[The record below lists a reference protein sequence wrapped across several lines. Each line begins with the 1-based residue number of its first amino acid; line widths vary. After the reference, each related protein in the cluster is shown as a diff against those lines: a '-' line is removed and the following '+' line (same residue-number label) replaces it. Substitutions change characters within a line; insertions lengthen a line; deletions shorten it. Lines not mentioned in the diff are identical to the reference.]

1 MTVYAS
7 AHRLRRGRAMMVF
20 ARAALAALVILGS
33 LFANREAAA
42 SAAVAAAA
50 QAADAGV
57 TACGNS
63 SGRVLNDCLAN
74 VLDKLSNEVS
84 SPTAQSALH
93 TAAAKL
99 RAAVSKVQALSAIAQ
114 CRALI
119 ASAISEVK
127 ATGGTGVAG
136 RHGGRVG
143 GGGGGAGSGLEA
155 VAAVLGH
162 AAKLIQAKG

>member
-1 MTVYAS
+1 
-7 AHRLRRGRAMMVF
+7 MMVF
-20 ARAALAALVILGS
+20 ARTALLATLLIFGAL
-33 LFANREAAA
+33 FTNREAAA

-57 TACGNS
+57 TACGNN
-63 SGRVLNDCLAN
+63 SGRALDDCLAN
-74 VLDKLSNEVS
+74 VLDKLSNEVT

-93 TAAAKL
+93 AAAAKL

-119 ASAISEVK
+119 ASAISEVR
-127 ATGGTGVAG
+127 ATGGGGGGG
-136 RHGGRVG
+136 RH

>member
-1 MTVYAS
+1 
-7 AHRLRRGRAMMVF
+7 MVF
-20 ARAALAALVILGS
+20 ARTALLATLVIFGA
-33 LFANREAAA
+33 LFTNREAAA
-42 SAAVAAAA
+42 SAAVAVAA

-57 TACGNS
+57 TACGNN
-63 SGRVLNDCLAN
+63 SGRALDDCLAN
-74 VLDKLSNEVS
+74 VLDKLSNEVTS
-84 SPTAQSALH
+84 STAQSALH

-119 ASAISEVK
+119 ASAISEVR
-127 ATGGTGVAG
+127 ATGGGG
-136 RHGGRVG
+136 GGCRH

>member
-1 MTVYAS
+1 
-7 AHRLRRGRAMMVF
+7 MMVF
-20 ARAALAALVILGS
+20 ARTALLATLVIFGA
-33 LFANREAAA
+33 LFTNREAAA

-57 TACGNS
+57 TACGNN
-63 SGRVLNDCLAN
+63 SGRALDDCLAN
-74 VLDKLSNEVS
+74 VLDKLSNEVT

-93 TAAAKL
+93 AAAAKL

-119 ASAISEVK
+119 ASAISEVR
-127 ATGGTGVAG
+127 ATGGDVAG
-136 RHGGRVG
+136 RHGGKVG
-143 GGGGGAGSGLEA
+143 GGGGPGSGLEA